1 MKIRINENQ
10 YVGLT
15 NLLVENKDKVFQ
27 NFIRQTIKNYY
38 TKHHP
43 ENWGSINEP
52 DKDCV
57 TGEGVIGVFPHID
70 GVDEWSILNRFDSN
84 GNVHKA
90 IYELYKKSTDNSNL
104 SFEQWITNN
113 AYDLF
118 GIDGAYTQDLVNIN
132 RETIDKGNQNEDYAI
147 NVLNTLYKGDIKRY
161 CAGSIKDTL
170 NGQDLL
176 LTVNNGSFGIQVKP
190 LEKVL
195 SVTEINGDTYF
206 EVYAGGFNPY
216 KYKEDDVKIFMFV
229 NSIDKKY
236 ILFKN
241 ERRKLYKN
249 GGFWANPTIFYEEII
264 DTNINPIKSKK
275 IKDDNSQI
283 NSDDAFSKTFNSGK
297 TRLNDL
303 MFRKK
308 EITKM
313 IKLERERLSKLNNP
327 QQ

>member
-27 NFIRQTIKNYY
+27 NFIRKTIKNYY

-84 GNVHKA
+84 SNVHKA

-176 LTVNNGSFGIQVKP
+176 LTANNGSFGIQVKP

-249 GGFWANPTIFYEEII
+249 GGFWANPTIFYEEILK
-264 DTNINPIKSKK
+264 TNINPIKSKK
-275 IKDDNSQI
+275 IKDNNSQI
-283 NSDDAFSKTFNSGK
+283 NSDDAFSKTFNTGE

-303 MFRKK
+303 IFRKK